1 MNTPRTTL
9 ALSLSEVHQTLRPEP
24 LTTEAELTAF
34 YREEINY
41 VRGDQIQ
48 RLAQGLKRA
57 LGGDPFKAL
66 LLGKRG
72 VGKSTEL
79 SHMSRQLAEQFRV
92 MRFSAVQDL
101 NPHDLQLLDLFL
113 MILITVA
120 EGTSQSIEEG
130 GAGQAPS
137 EIVLQEIW
145 DWFFPEK
152 ELLEQAMAKVI
163 TMKMGSAAPG
173 ESLWWP
179 VSNVLTK
186 LKTEITLTTSR
197 HQEIRAAR
205 LQRFPVLVELVNR
218 LFDNCNEIM
227 RLNTGREW
235 LLIGEDFDREII
247 PQSAIEDWFINHA
260 DIFRDLR
267 SHLIL
272 TLPLALHYSSQ
283 SQQLPFTRN
292 RCFVLADTP
301 MFYPDRRPNMK
312 GQWAIADVL
321 AARILSSLFEAEQ
334 MERLIVAAGGDLRD
348 LFVLV
353 NYAADT
359 ADLRGAT
366 TMGADDAQQAIDH
379 LRHDYERRLGQS
391 SYDVDDV
398 TYPEKIDR
406 LLKIHQGDR
415 SAQIPDAVTYSLL
428 GVRALQDFD
437 GDGWAVHPLV
447 VDILGRQGLLAPS
460 WNGAVAVGVN

>member
-9 ALSLSEVHQTLRPEP
+9 ALSLPEVHQTLRPAA

-41 VRGDQIQ
+41 VRGDKIQ

-57 LGGDPFKAL
+57 QGSDPFKAL

-79 SHMSRQLAEQFRV
+79 SQMSRQLAEQFRV
-92 MRFSAVQDL
+92 MRFSAVHDL
-101 NPHDLQLLDLFL
+101 NPHDLSILDLFL
-113 MILITVA
+113 TILITVA

-137 EIVLQEIW
+137 EIILQEIW
-145 DWFFPEK
+145 DWFLPEK

-163 TMKMGSAAPG
+163 TMKMGTAAPG

-179 VSNVLTK
+179 MSNLLAK
-186 LKTEITLTTSR
+186 LKVEMTLTTSR
-197 HQEIRAAR
+197 HQEIRASR
-205 LQRFPVLVELVNR
+205 LQRFPALVEIVNR
-218 LFDNCNEIM
+218 LFDNCNEIL
-227 RLNTGREW
+227 RLHTGREW

-260 DIFRDLR
+260 DIFRNLR

-272 TLPLALHYSSQ
+272 TLPLALYYSSQ
-283 SQQLPFTRN
+283 SQQLPFTSN
-292 RCFVLADTP
+292 RCFVLSDTP

-321 AARILSSLFEAEQ
+321 TARMLSSLFEADQ

-348 LFVLV
+348 LFGLV

-359 ADLRGAT
+359 ACLRGAT
-366 TMGADDAQQAIDH
+366 TIGVDDAQEAIDH

-391 SYDVDDV
+391 PYDLDDV
-398 TYPEKIDR
+398 TYQDKVDR
-406 LLKIHQGDR
+406 LLKIYHGDR
-415 SAQIPDAVTYSLL
+415 SAQIPDAVTYALL
-428 GVRALQDFD
+428 RARALQDFG
-437 GDGWAVHPLV
+437 GDGWGVHPLV
-447 VDILGRQGLLAPS
+447 VDILGRQGLIAPS
-460 WNGAVAVGVN
+460 LNGAVAVGVS